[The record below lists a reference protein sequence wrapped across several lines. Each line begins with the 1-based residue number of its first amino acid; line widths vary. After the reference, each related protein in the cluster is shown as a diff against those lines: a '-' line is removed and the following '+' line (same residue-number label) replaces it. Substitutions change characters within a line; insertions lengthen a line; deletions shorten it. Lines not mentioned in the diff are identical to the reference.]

1 MALHPGEMWENGFLR
16 SLSAIQPAFSC
27 GRPRVLVVHLAGL
40 CISPLEPLARRTTQ
54 ATHMEACSTSIG
66 YPGHLQCC
74 PGGSTHSRRRS
85 WLALPPTGRI
95 THPAQPSVYTQS
107 KLMAFYRPDTAQR
120 QAALVPATAAMLF
133 IDVQNYNC
141 HRQGAIFQGL
151 SEEAQQVG
159 GCEIGSVLCLSAVW
173 LSGRPSTHPWRC
185 RLPCRA
191 RARATFSSGW
201 SSASRCGPACSRPAG
216 VWGRPQA
223 PPITHSWMPASAAQH
238 SIPQPSPAPSC
249 QGCAT

>member
-1 MALHPGEMWENGFLR
+1 M
-16 SLSAIQPAFSC
+16 
-27 GRPRVLVVHLAGL
+27 VVHLAGL
-40 CISPLEPLARRTTQ
+40 CLSPLEPLARRTTQ

-74 PGGSTHSRRRS
+74 PGGNTHSRRRS

-120 QAALVPATAAMLF
+120 QAALVPTTAALLF

-159 GCEIGSVLCLSAVW
+159 GCEIGSVPVGCLAV
-173 LSGRPSTHPWRC
+173 RPPGHTS
-185 RLPCRA
+185 LA
-191 RARATFSSGW
+191 L
-201 SSASRCGPACSRPAG
+201 
-216 VWGRPQA
+216 
-223 PPITHSWMPASAAQH
+223 
-238 SIPQPSPAPSC
+238 SPALQSEGTRHFFERVEQCQPLWASLQRACRCVGEATSPSHHTQLDPC
-249 QGCAT
+249 FCRCFCRSA